1 MVDDMID
8 PNEHRMPI
16 QLACE
21 ITFDPK
27 DLALRF
33 VMEGDRGV
41 VVFTLF
47 TQWSPDMI
55 DPVIKVPRP
64 TVPIQP
70 PLPGALSYHSPTP
83 VFEGQNAR
91 PGCEFLNGDCY
102 CDGSTL
108 AAADVFATL
117 LSEGTPGVW
126 RRLAE
131 FYDDVFEDA
140 NTESADKT

>member
-1 MVDDMID
+1 
-8 PNEHRMPI
+8 
-16 QLACE
+16 
-21 ITFDPK
+21 
-27 DLALRF
+27 
-33 VMEGDRGV
+33 MEGDRGV

-55 DPVIKVPRP
+55 DPVIKIPRP

-70 PLPGALSYHSPTP
+70 PLPGDLGYHSPTP
-83 VFEGQNAR
+83 VFKGQDAR
-91 PGCEFLNGDCY
+91 PGCEFLNGCDCY
-102 CDGSTL
+102 YDGSTL

-131 FYDDVFEDA
+131 FYDDVFSDA